1 MIILYHTHFHDR
13 IITSCCL
20 IGTGLHLGDCKIA
33 VIMSMFIRLISCWN
47 TPQNAML
54 EIANL
59 RFRKSKIF
67 WGGCPQT
74 PLDGSHLLC
83 STRLSQNP
91 STDLPP
97 YDVYLLVK
105 PCIYIYIYIA
115 DWNFSRS
122 PAKYAPPQ
130 LHILKRPWGVYY
142 SYSTTCVV
150 FTMKYGKHCNL

>member
-1 MIILYHTHFHDR
+1 MIILYHTHFHYR

-47 TPQNAML
+47 TSQNAML

-74 PLDGSHLLC
+74 PLDGSHLLY

-122 PAKYAPPQ
+122 PAKYAPP
-130 LHILKRPWGVYY
+130 P
-142 SYSTTCVV
+142 SYTSLRDPGGFTTPTVLLVLCSQ
-150 FTMKYGKHCNL
+150 